1 MRLKLQTLFAN
12 FDRCKF
18 LIHLKL
24 EMTKPLILLIED
36 ESHIAETV
44 QLNLELEG
52 YTVQHA
58 ADGKTALHKFK
69 SQKFDLVVLDIML
82 PEIDGLSLCD
92 LFRDQNKTIPILI
105 LSARSANED
114 KIEGLKLGADDYLAK
129 PFNLEELLLRIKN
142 LLRRSGKILLAKKEL
157 SEFSF
162 DSFKVNFLTYEIE
175 GLKAQKFSL
184 NKKELYLL
192 KLLIERKNEV
202 VSRDEIL
209 EKVWETDALPSPRTI
224 DNYILSF
231 RKYFES
237 NPREPKYFH
246 SIRGVGYKFTY

>member
-1 MRLKLQTLFAN
+1 MS
-12 FDRCKF
+12 
-18 LIHLKL
+18 
-24 EMTKPLILLIED
+24 KPLILLIED
-36 ESHIAETV
+36 ESHIAQTL

-52 YTVQHA
+52 YAVQHA

-114 KIEGLKLGADDYLAK
+114 KIEGLKLGADDYLTK

-142 LLRRSGKILLAKKEL
+142 LLRRSGNFFFDKKEL

-162 DSFKVNFLTYEIE
+162 DTFKVNFLTYEIE
-175 GLKAQKFSL
+175 GVNAQKFSL
-184 NKKELYLL
+184 NKNELLLL

-209 EKVWETDALPSPRTI
+209 EKVWNTDALPSPRTI
-224 DNYILSF
+224 DNYILAF
-231 RKYFES
+231 RKYFEN
-237 NPREPKYFH
+237 NPRQPKYFH
-246 SIRGVGYKFTY
+246 SIRGVGYKFSY